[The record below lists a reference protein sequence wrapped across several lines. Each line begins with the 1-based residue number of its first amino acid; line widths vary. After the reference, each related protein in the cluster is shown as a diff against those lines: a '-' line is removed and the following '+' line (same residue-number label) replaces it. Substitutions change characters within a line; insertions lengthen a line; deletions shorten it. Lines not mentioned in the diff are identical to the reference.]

1 MHRSRIG
8 TKRAL
13 SDIPAATI
21 LMFAVALLGVFL
33 LTWSNQLMGAKS
45 TDLTNAFT
53 DSVNRITEEIQIE
66 QVWFGTGPSGKFV
79 NVTLSN
85 ISTIGITITEIEL
98 VNSTDTHTIT
108 LNQNL
113 FPTGINSTYSI
124 EEVYV
129 WISGEAIDVTV
140 FTARENQF
148 KTQVSP

>member
-33 LTWSNQLMGAKS
+33 LTWSNQLLGAKS
-45 TDLTNAFT
+45 TDLTDAFN
-53 DSVNRITEEIQIE
+53 DSVNRITEEIQID
-66 QVWFGTGPSGKFV
+66 QVWFGTGATKFV

-98 VNSTDTHTIT
+98 VNSTDTHIIT

-113 FPTGINSTYSI
+113 FPTGTNSTYSI
-124 EEVYV
+124 EEAYG
-129 WISGEAIDVTV
+129 WTSGEAVDVTV

>member
-129 WISGEAIDVTV
+129 WTSGEAIDVTV